1 MTKRPIVTIAAVALL
16 AMTSSVGC
24 KREVAPQAVIDPA
37 AAPAFNQAPAYNP
50 AYNNAPGQSEPGPDT
65 YPAFAT
71 RRYVRTITPPP
82 AEAPPLEPAYSEP
95 HASVQR
101 YREPYRESRPR
112 RRVVTRERPFSH
124 SAAIVGGSAGAG
136 AAVGALAG
144 GGKGAGIG
152 ALAGGGAGF
161 IYDRLTHKRKETIE
175 DQR

>member
-1 MTKRPIVTIAAVALL
+1 MAII
-16 AMTSSVGC
+16 SSTAC
-24 KREVAPQAVIDPA
+24 KRDVAPQAIIDPA
-37 AAPAFNQAPAYNP
+37 AAPAFNQAPAYN
-50 AYNNAPGQSEPGPDT
+50 NAPAPGEPDQ

-82 AEAPPLEPAYSEP
+82 AEAPPPEPAYEP
-95 HASVQR
+95 PASAQR

-112 RRVVTRERPFSH
+112 TRVVTRERSFGH

-152 ALAGGGAGF
+152 ALAGGGAGL
-161 IYDRLTHKRKETIE
+161 IYDRLTHKRKEVIE